1 MKYFFWDTET
11 TGLGFSDEVL
21 QLGGIVV
28 DEDFNIVEVV
38 NFFCDTTCPISQGAA
53 AINHLTFEL
62 VHKWSGGKTFEDNW
76 LELKQRLGYD
86 VCWIGWNESFDRR
99 VVNQTLKKAGLPL
112 YNFGKLIHG
121 VREAEGICH
130 YDLMRGIGK
139 LRNGGK
145 TIKLMNA
152 VTSYLRMPVS
162 EIDKMYEKRIK
173 QFDMEVGAHHADY
186 DAFMCYLLF
195 IGVIYGNL

>member
-1 MKYFFWDTET
+1 
-11 TGLGFSDEVL
+11 
-21 QLGGIVV
+21 
-28 DEDFNIVEVV
+28 
-38 NFFCDTTCPISQGAA
+38 
-53 AINHLTFEL
+53 
-62 VHKWSGGKTFEDNW
+62 
-76 LELKQRLGYD
+76 
-86 VCWIGWNESFDRR
+86 
-99 VVNQTLKKAGLPL
+99 
-112 YNFGKLIHG
+112 
-121 VREAEGICH
+121 
-130 YDLMRGIGK
+130 MRGIGK
-139 LRNGGK
+139 LRNGGR

>member
-11 TGLGFSDEVL
+11 SGFGFSDEVL

-28 DEDFNIVEVV
+28 DEAFNIVEVV
-38 NFFCDTTCPISQGAA
+38 NFFCDTTCPISPGAA
-53 AINHLTFEL
+53 AVNHLTFEL
-62 VHKWSGGKTFEDNW
+62 VHKLSGGKTFEDNW
-76 LELKQRLGYD
+76 LELTRRLGDD

-99 VVNQTLKKAGLPL
+99 VVNQTLKKAGLQL

-121 VREAEGICH
+121 VREAAGICH

-139 LRNGGK
+139 LRNNGRS
-145 TIKLMNA
+145 IKLMNA

-162 EIDKMYEKRIK
+162 EIDKMYEKSIK
-173 QFDMEVGAHHADY
+173 QFDTEVGAHHADY